1 MNYLSNLTMGVKRN
15 TFING
20 APPRPCIRE
29 KCDCELLFCSEAVLT
44 APIWQR
50 WTFPQLCGGGGMMS
64 GLRDSCLLNFE
75 VAACSSLD
83 PGTLWSAA
91 TETVT
96 NIMAKFSRFLALK
109 FLFKPELYKG
119 SRSQASFFC
128 GGGGELFH
136 FVLI

>member
-1 MNYLSNLTMGVKRN
+1 
-15 TFING
+15 
-20 APPRPCIRE
+20 
-29 KCDCELLFCSEAVLT
+29 
-44 APIWQR
+44 
-50 WTFPQLCGGGGMMS
+50 MMS